1 MCSSGEL
8 TRSARTLHLSRSPSV
23 RHDEKNKLAAREG
36 RLLLAL
42 ALFATASLADAGE
55 GKPAAQSGIIALTR
69 SITLIEGDDI
79 AFRRVENAEQFSQSR
94 VGQIA
99 QDDKGF
105 MWFGT
110 QYGLYRFDGHGRIT
124 FAPDTR
130 ATNRL
135 SGVFVHAMLKDRS
148 GRLWIASDQGLDIF
162 DTRSGEFTR
171 IAYAGKTEVSAVIQS
186 IYEDRAGTFWLSTTA
201 GLYGLDSKGQTL
213 VHFGYDAEDPTSLGS
228 SDVKFAMEARD
239 GTFWVTNGAGLEAID
254 PSTGRV
260 LFRVPLPESREMGF
274 IEDRHGIFWVHH
286 AGGSGLSSFDQTTKT
301 LTTYR
306 FVDDSGRALTPFGIY
321 ASLEDRD
328 GGLWFGTGAGLL
340 RLDAENRQFIRYRN
354 RSSDPQSLGGD
365 DVITLFQDKQ
375 DNIWV
380 ALHGMPINLF
390 PARQPP
396 FRKMPSRPADPYG
409 RAERMVNSILEV
421 EGKSLWIS
429 FVGMLSD
436 VDLKTGKRTN
446 LRERL
451 GLNSDVISMAQDARG
466 RVWLGTSGG
475 GLVRADP
482 SGDVRRFQHD
492 PTDPGSIASDVVND
506 ILVDDAQTIWL
517 ATWGGLSRYDE
528 PREKFDTYK
537 PAGMDPKYLAL
548 AEGADHQ
555 LWLAT
560 HLDGLQSFD
569 PGTGKFITYPAGG
582 AARGLSNGRVN
593 TVHVDRRGIVWIGTQ
608 NGLDALDPVT
618 GDIRNYHADA
628 GLPGNAVSC
637 ILEDDEGGIWLGT
650 NNGISRHDAVTGE
663 FRNFTMADGLP
674 GLDFTGWG
682 SCHRA
687 QSGEMYF
694 AGFAG
699 ATMFNPALVRALS
712 LVPPVEFT
720 DLAIAGRSY
729 PEQPPDTRPL
739 ILPELHKLALPFT
752 RNSISVGFAALSYAN
767 PTSNRYRF
775 RLVGLDEAWHSAGS
789 DRRIA
794 SYNSLSPG
802 DYRLEVQAAVS
813 GGPWSPPKTLEFTV
827 LKPWWLTTQFRLA
840 VGILV
845 LGLAWLAFRLRA
857 RQLKQRFAIRL
868 EERVAER
875 TRIARELHDS
885 LLQGFHGLMFRLQAV
900 RNLLPT
906 RPLEAAQS
914 LDEAM
919 TRGDETVEQA
929 RVAVTDLRWFASGE
943 ADLESVFRAMLQGMP
958 MPSGADAPEYRVVVE
973 GKPRSMVPLVRDEV
987 LQIAREAFRNAVL
1000 HARAKVVQIEVSWGT
1015 AFFSL
1020 RVRDDGVGLNEKL
1033 ILHGRDGHWG
1043 LQGMRERTRH
1053 VGGSLEIRSEDA
1065 VGTAV
1070 ELSIP
1075 AARAYAKTV
1084 RSARENQHA
1093 PQ

>member
-1 MCSSGEL
+1 
-8 TRSARTLHLSRSPSV
+8 V
-23 RHDEKNKLAAREG
+23 RHDEKNKIAPCGG
-36 RLLLAL
+36 RLLLAF
-42 ALFATASLADAGE
+42 ALLATACLADAGD
-55 GKPAAQSGIIALTR
+55 GKPAVESGITELSR

-99 QDDKGF
+99 QDDQGF

-110 QYGLYRFDGHGRIT
+110 QYGLNRFDGHGRIM
-124 FAPDTR
+124 FAPDAR

-135 SGVFVHAMLKDRS
+135 SGVFVYAMLKDRS
-148 GRLWIASDQGLDIF
+148 GRLWIASDQGLDIL
-162 DTRSGEFTR
+162 DPRSGEFER
-171 IAYAGKTEVSAVIQS
+171 IAYAGKAKVSAVIQA

-201 GLYGLDSKGQTL
+201 GLYGLDSNGKTL
-213 VHFGYDAEDPTSLGS
+213 VHFRHDAEDPASLGS
-228 SDVKFAMEARD
+228 SDVKFAKEARD
-239 GTFWVTNGAGLEAID
+239 GMLWVTNGAGLEAID
-254 PSTGRV
+254 RSTGRV

-274 IEDRHGIFWVHH
+274 IEDRHGVFWVHH
-286 AGGSGLSSFDQTTKT
+286 AGGSGLSSFDRTTKT
-301 LTTYR
+301 LSTYR
-306 FVDDSGRALTPFGIY
+306 FIDATGKALPHFGIY
-321 ASLEDRD
+321 TSLEDRD
-328 GGLWFGTGAGLL
+328 GGLWFGTGGAGLL

-354 RSSDPQSLGGD
+354 HSGDPQSLGGD
-365 DVITLFQDKQ
+365 DVIALFQDKQ

-390 PARQPP
+390 PARAPP
-396 FRKMPSRPADPYG
+396 FRKMPSRPEDPNG
-409 RAERMVNSILEV
+409 RAERMVNTVLEV
-421 EGKSLWIS
+421 DGKSLWIS
-429 FVGMLSD
+429 FVGMLSG
-436 VDLKTGKRTN
+436 VDLKTGERTN
-446 LRERL
+446 LGQRL
-451 GLNSDVISMAQDARG
+451 GLNSDVISMVQDARG
-466 RVWLGTSGG
+466 RVWLGTVGS
-475 GLVRADP
+475 GLVRVDP
-482 SGDVRRFQHD
+482 SGDVRRYQHD
-492 PTDPGSIASDVVND
+492 PADPGSIASDVVND
-506 ILVDDAQTIWL
+506 ILVDHAQTIWL
-517 ATWGGLSRYDE
+517 ATWGGLSRFDE
-528 PREKFDTYK
+528 QRGTFGTYK

-548 AEGADHQ
+548 AEGADHAF
-555 LWLAT
+555 WLAT
-560 HLDGLQSFD
+560 HLDGLQRFD
-569 PGTGKFITYPAGG
+569 PGTGEFITYPAGG
-582 AARGLSNGRVN
+582 AAKGLSNGRVN
-593 TVHVDRRGIVWIGTQ
+593 AVHVDRRGIVWIGTQ
-608 NGLDALDPVT
+608 NGLDALDPAT
-618 GDIRNYHADA
+618 GDIRNYHSDD

-637 ILEDDEGGIWLGT
+637 ILEDDEDGIWLGT

-682 SCHRA
+682 SCHRTR
-687 QSGEMYF
+687 SGEMYF

-699 ATMFNPALVRALS
+699 ATAFNPALVQALS
-712 LVPPVEFT
+712 FVPPVEFT
-720 DLAIAGRSY
+720 DLVIAGQSY
-729 PEQPPDTRPL
+729 PERLPDSRPV
-739 ILPELHKLALPFT
+739 ILPELHKLTLPFM
-752 RNSISVGFAALSYAN
+752 RNSISAGFAALSYAN

-775 RLVGLDEAWHSAGS
+775 RLVGLEENWHSAGS
-789 DRRIA
+789 DQRVA

-802 DYRLEVQAAVS
+802 DYRLEVQAAAS
-813 GGPWSPPKTLEFTV
+813 GGPWSQAKALEFTI
-827 LKPWWLTTQFRLA
+827 LKPWWLTTQFRFA

-845 LGLAWLAFRLRA
+845 LGLAWLAYRLRA
-857 RQLKQRFAIRL
+857 RQLMQRFALRL
-868 EERVAER
+868 DERVAER

-943 ADLESVFRAMLQGMP
+943 ADLESALRAMLQGMP
-958 MPSGADAPEYRVVVE
+958 VPFPASAPEHRIVVE

-987 LQIAREAFRNAVL
+987 LQIAREAFRNALL
-1000 HARAKVVQIEVSWGT
+1000 HARARVVRIEVSWG
-1015 AFFSL
+1015 AARFSL

-1043 LQGMRERTRH
+1043 LQGMRERTRQ
-1053 VGGSLEIRSEDA
+1053 VGGSLEIRSEEA

-1084 RSARENQHA
+1084 RPARENQHA